1 MSNCLKRG
9 IFVSKRLL
17 QVSVTSFAG
26 NSKAST
32 LNLSY
37 RHYKHCN
44 GVFSEKKLQ
53 VKISDHYV
61 RELCTATEVSEK
73 PDLLSMKPN
82 DFAEYLKSQ
91 NIYRVFIVWNEV
103 EKKAKVSHPELKELE
118 DWINNSKNYQQHEAV
133 FIQLGLRTGCLLG
146 AFLWRTN
153 RGQACGGI
161 RLTEYLTMEDY
172 LQTGLRLSVRMGI
185 KAAMSG
191 IWGAFRKV
199 PPSSFA
205 DVSSKSY
212 RPSLRETSEIPICI
226 HQTSFPVQ
234 QLDHL
239 LKLILSFIYFYS
251 SCYLSSINILFQV
264 TAMDIGTNPQDLYNV
279 HSRTRWAVCIPED
292 IGGSGNPAKLLG
304 RGVICAMEAAL
315 DYMKMGSLAGKTV
328 AVQGAG
334 SVGFDVV
341 SRLISCGAHVFVTDS
356 SQKRI
361 DDIRDVLACKAKG
374 RLTVEKVNFGDLSI
388 LEYNCDIFSP
398 CAIGHI
404 LKPAII
410 PKIKAKI
417 ICGTAN
423 ALLESEE
430 DCQLLVDA
438 GITYVFEFLPNRM
451 AMVNSVH
458 ENYGRVYKDPEI
470 EKHFDKT
477 LEYSIYGLTKKILHE
492 ASKKH
497 ITVLEA
503 ANQLANELSLHNHPL
518 WPNRAKMIVRSLVE
532 GEWHQGKDFWRKR
545 RNFATIGSS

>member
-44 GVFSEKKLQ
+44 GVFSEEKLQ
-53 VKISDHYV
+53 VKISDRYV

-191 IWGAFRKV
+191 IWFGGGKGLIPEPIDRQHINPEFRQNL
-199 PPSSFA
+199 FY
-205 DVSSKSY
+205 DYGDFVSS
-212 RPSLRETSEIPICI
+212 LNGC
-226 HQTSFPVQ
+226 
-234 QLDHL
+234 
-239 LKLILSFIYFYS
+239 YS
-251 SCYLSSINILFQV
+251 
-264 TAMDIGTNPQDLYNV
+264 
-279 HSRTRWAVCIPED
+279 
-292 IGGSGNPAKLLG
+292 
-304 RGVICAMEAAL
+304 VICAMEAAL

-361 DDIRDVLACKAKG
+361 DDIRDILACKAKG

>member
-44 GVFSEKKLQ
+44 GVFSEEKLQ
-53 VKISDHYV
+53 VKISDRYV

-191 IWGAFRKV
+191 IWFGGGKGLIPEPIDRQHINPEFRQN
-199 PPSSFA
+199 
-205 DVSSKSY
+205 
-212 RPSLRETSEIPICI
+212 L
-226 HQTSFPVQ
+226 
-234 QLDHL
+234 
-239 LKLILSFIYFYS
+239 FYD
-251 SCYLSSINILFQV
+251 YV

-361 DDIRDVLACKAKG
+361 DDIRDILACKAKG